1 MADLKDKVILTVATT
16 GGYPTK
22 EDSPY
27 VPISPEE
34 IARDVVDCARAGASV
49 AHIHVRNAQGKAT
62 MDPAVFKDTVDR
74 IRADKSHNIVLN
86 LTTANGTGYTD
97 EERMLAIQ
105 ELLPEMASYDC
116 GSMNWQNAVVFENS
130 PTFLEELGLVMQE
143 CRIKPE
149 IEVFD
154 TGMLYNALYYL
165 KKGVLQAPLHF
176 QFVLGA
182 PGGMTATVKNLVF
195 LHNLLPEGA
204 TWSALGIGKGHL
216 PILYATLALGGH
228 IRIGMEDNLYYSK
241 GVLAVSNAQFVERA
255 KRIIH
260 EFGKE
265 VATPEETRE
274 ILGLRR

>member
-130 PTFLEELGLVMQE
+130 PKFLEKLGLVMQE

-241 GVLAVSNAQFVERA
+241 GVLPVSNAQFVERA

>member
-34 IARDVVDCARAGASV
+34 IARDVVDCAQAGASV

-62 MDPAVFKDTVDR
+62 MDPVVFKDTVDR

-130 PTFLEELGLVMQE
+130 PKFLEKLGLVMQE

-154 TGMLYNALYYL
+154 TGMLYNALYYW
-165 KKGVLQAPLHF
+165 KKGVLQGPLHF

-195 LHNLLPEGA
+195 LHSLLPEGA

-265 VATPEETRE
+265 VATPDETRE